1 MPKKKNTR
9 NAGRKKTRDWTPVKI
24 GPFDVHPDV
33 AKDFEHICKKA
44 GNSKVGMF
52 RKMVMVF
59 SDSLDPLER
68 TGRTTKI

>member
-33 AKDFEHICKKA
+33 KKDWLAICEA
-44 GNSKVGMF
+44 NGSGQVEQF
-52 RKMVMVF
+52 RRIVKNLVDDIF
-59 SDSLDPLER
+59 TL
-68 TGRTTKI
+68 